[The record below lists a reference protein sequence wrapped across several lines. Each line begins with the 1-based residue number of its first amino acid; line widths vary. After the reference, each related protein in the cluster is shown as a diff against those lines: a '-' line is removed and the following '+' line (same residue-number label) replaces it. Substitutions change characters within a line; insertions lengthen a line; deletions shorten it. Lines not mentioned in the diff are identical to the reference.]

1 MDTGQKE
8 TKADLEFE
16 IYSQLK
22 RNLHVASNIQK
33 MLEAQSKYARSS
45 TTDIQDKFKHG
56 SCAFSFLPFEISFQY
71 IILVQFPFEIVT
83 FHCYA
88 MSFPLWTLP
97 Y

>member
-22 RNLHVASNIQK
+22 GNLHVASRRCWRHKANTLGQALQTFK
-33 MLEAQSKYARSS
+33 TNSNMEAVPSL
-45 TTDIQDKFKHG
+45 
-56 SCAFSFLPFEISFQY
+56 LPFEISFQY